1 MHFLAEP
8 LAGLPEVELLEQVR
22 DSRVD
27 QLEQAVGAVPLT
39 DRRVPREPHTKRVR
53 AKGVPHW
60 AAPAIGSHAHRAP
73 LIELDPQD
81 VVLFVHRYGDGH
93 PATHICRNKS
103 SLATILAN
111 PSSRGVKV
119 FNRETRVEGEHGRKR
134 RRNGADEVVT
144 SEVDPIVPEPLWNR
158 VQELLARRREHRLA
172 PQRYAGGYVLTDI
185 LRCAGG
191 ARMAGTN
198 SRSYRYYRC
207 VARCGRPH
215 VRAGLL
221 GTGVMD
227 LIRRTLIT
235 PKAIPEMI
243 DAINEHGRL
252 LAANQAP
259 ELQRVQRQ
267 IASLEK
273 QDANLRRALR
283 TARPNAAERITL
295 EIDQVAAEIREAVV
309 KRDDLEQVRKPL
321 STSKRFVQQTMDE
334 MTGLIDNA
342 ALDTR
347 VAWVRDLMDRVTVDG
362 REEHAVAIWRT
373 ASDDG
378 VNRSDSVS
386 SWLRR

>member
-1 MHFLAEP
+1 
-8 LAGLPEVELLEQVR
+8 VQVGTR
-22 DSRVD
+22 YD
-27 QLEQAVGAVPLT
+27 GTPLT
-39 DRRVPREPHTKRVR
+39 RIRWVPDPD
-53 AKGVPHW
+53 
-60 AAPAIGSHAHRAP
+60 AAPRVVQAFQMAAEGISHDEIVA
-73 LIELDPQD
+73 
-81 VVLFVHRYGDGH
+81 
-93 PATHICRNKS
+93 ATRICRNKS

-111 PSSRGVKV
+111 PIYRGVKV

-144 SEVDPIVPEPLWNR
+144 SEVDPIVPE
-158 VQELLARRREHRLA
+158 RRREHRLA

-185 LRCAGG
+185 LRCACG

-215 VRAGLL
+215 VRADLL
-221 GTGVMD
+221 DTGVMD
-227 LIRRTLIT
+227 LIGRTLIT
-235 PKAIPEMI
+235 PKAIGEMI
-243 DAINEHGRL
+243 DIVIERVRL
-252 LAANQAP
+252 QSENQTP

-267 IASLEK
+267 IPSLEK

-283 TARPNAAERITL
+283 TARPNAAERIAL
-295 EIDQVAAEIREAVV
+295 EIDQVAAEIRQAAAQLDE
-309 KRDDLEQVRKPL
+309 LEQLRTPM
-321 STSKRFVQQTMDE
+321 STSKRFIQQTMDE
-334 MTGLIDNA
+334 MNGLIDNA

-347 VAWVRDLMDRVTVDG
+347 LAWVRDLMDRVTVDG

-378 VNRSDSVS
+378 VNRSDPVS